1 MAGFIYDKISML
13 NFGRNSSAFFISF
26 FLSIIFHFTFVSWL
40 SGYKGLSFPA
50 TMQNQILAVNLEKEI
65 SIKAA
70 SSSRAKPPLS
80 AYSHESKD
88 IEEDAYTN
96 NIKNVPVTED
106 RKESEMDSNAIINTD
121 MVQPLKEA
129 ITIKSSKPEI
139 KPNTKVD
146 GDILRRETHQAA
158 RYTWEKLSFDIYWL
172 GIYAGNAVLES
183 SNENGMMRIIT
194 QVHSAPFVSAFYKV
208 EDYIESLVKDGMPS
222 NLRIRQREGRYKS
235 DKETLFDMKNKKV
248 TFFNYLKG
256 NRSEHALNNE
266 IVWDLLSGFYYLRD
280 QRLEVGKTVYI
291 DVFDSNKF
299 FKAEITVLRKEKIDV
314 PNLGEVS
321 TVIVKPELKSEGLFQ
336 RTGDILIWLTDDEK
350 KIPVKVETKVPVG
363 NIVANLSNMEIR

>member
-1 MAGFIYDKISML
+1 ML

-40 SGYKGLSFPA
+40 SGYKGLSFPV
-50 TMQNQILAVNLEKEI
+50 TMQNQILSVNLEKEI
-65 SIKAA
+65 YTKAA
-70 SSSRAKPPLS
+70 SSPGKGPPLS
-80 AYSHESKD
+80 ADSHESKD
-88 IEEDAYTN
+88 IEEDAYTD

-106 RKESEMDSNAIINTD
+106 RKESEIDSNAVINTD
-121 MVQPLKEA
+121 IVQPLKEA
-129 ITIKSSKPEI
+129 IAIKSSKPEI
-139 KPNTKVD
+139 KPNTNIAD
-146 GDILRRETHQAA
+146 DIFRRETHQAA
-158 RYTWEKLSFDIYWL
+158 RYTKEKLSFDIYWL

-183 SNENGMMRIIT
+183 SNENGVMRIIT

-235 DKETLFDMKNKKV
+235 DKETIFDMNDKKII
-248 TFFNYLKG
+248 FYNYLKG

-266 IVWDLLSGFYYLRD
+266 VVWDLLSGFYYLRD

-299 FKAEITVLRKEKIDV
+299 FKAEISVLRKEKIDV

-363 NIVANLSNMEIR
+363 NIVANLSNLEIR